1 LSLLEQEFDLIVV
14 CRLLLRDTD
23 MVVEYNP
30 GTHNGMCIALPVIRP
45 SNEHCELVLEGQS
58 DICRETDE

>member
-1 LSLLEQEFDLIVV
+1 
-14 CRLLLRDTD
+14 

>member
-1 LSLLEQEFDLIVV
+1 LTSLWPVDS
-14 CRLLLRDTD
+14 CLRDTD

-30 GTHNGMCIALPVIRP
+30 ATHNGMCIALPVIRP